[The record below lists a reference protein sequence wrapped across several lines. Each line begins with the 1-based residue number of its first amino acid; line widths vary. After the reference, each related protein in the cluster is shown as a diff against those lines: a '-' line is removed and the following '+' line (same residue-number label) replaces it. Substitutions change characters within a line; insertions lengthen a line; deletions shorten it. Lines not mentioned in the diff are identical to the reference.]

1 MHLWRYVPA
10 LCSLA
15 QLHVSPCLRHLA
27 DVIHTG
33 LQCQGPASVQLT
45 VQAAC
50 PQLPLS
56 AGPGAFDF
64 KQGDTNGTAFWRVVR
79 NFLRVPSRDQEQCQL
94 PKPILLDT
102 GNVHLPYDWCVI
114 RPCALLLAATL
125 RTAAG
130 QSWTQAVD
138 VLPFVAFPSCR
149 TACLEPAWPGSE
161 LP

>member
-1 MHLWRYVPA
+1 MLA
-10 LCSLA
+10 LPVLQSA
-15 QLHVSPCLRHLA
+15 QL
-27 DVIHTG
+27 TM
-33 LQCQGPASVQLT
+33 
-45 VQAAC
+45 QAAC

-114 RPCALLLAATL
+114 QACALLLAAAL
-125 RTAAG
+125 SAAAV
-130 QSWTQAVD
+130 QSSPWGRYLALCCFSLLLHCLSGACVARLGSALTIAM
-138 VLPFVAFPSCR
+138 LP
-149 TACLEPAWPGSE
+149 
-161 LP
+161 